1 MKKYTMNEMVDITKD
16 MLNKRGVMIEDIVRI
31 VQKLQEKYNPN
42 LPLSVCMENVEKV
55 LNKREIIHAV
65 LTGLALDQLAEQKLL
80 PEPLQHL
87 VETDEP
93 LYGIDE
99 IIPLSIV
106 NVYGSIGLTNFGYL
120 DKEKIGII
128 KELDESPDG
137 IHTFLDDIVAA
148 LAAAAASRIA
158 HTHPRM
164 QSVMFARQSER
175 LPFKPENGMK
185 VLVRGGISVYEPSG
199 NYQLYAKEM
208 QPDGVG
214 ALYLAYEELKKE
226 ACRRRFI

>member
-1 MKKYTMNEMVDITKD
+1 MYVWRT
-16 MLNKRGVMIEDIVRI
+16 
-31 VQKLQEKYNPN
+31 Y
-42 LPLSVCMENVEKV
+42 
-55 LNKREIIHAV
+55 KREIIHAV

-158 HTHPRM
+158 HTH
-164 QSVMFARQSER
+164 QDLQDEEKEQDE
-175 LPFKPENGMK
+175 KP
-185 VLVRGGISVYEPSG
+185 VIS
-199 NYQLYAKEM
+199 
-208 QPDGVG
+208 
-214 ALYLAYEELKKE
+214 
-226 ACRRRFI
+226 